1 MYMMVSLEL
10 DDEDQF
16 DACIAP
22 GCERPKYPYGLRIS
36 LTEREMEK
44 LRIDPSCAFV
54 GGMCH
59 LHAMARVTAVSQN
72 QSEDMDGDAQENWRL
87 ELQIEDMCIE
97 SEDEEN
103 EEVDRTNGASMG
115 AAALY
120 DHK

>member
-1 MYMMVSLEL
+1 
-10 DDEDQF
+10 
-16 DACIAP
+16 
-22 GCERPKYPYGLRIS
+22 
-36 LTEREMEK
+36 MEK

-59 LHAMARVTAVSQN
+59 LHAMARVTAVSQH
-72 QSEDMDGDAQENWRL
+72 QSEDMSGDANEHWRL

-103 EEVDRTNGASMG
+103 EEVERTSGGDGSRMG

-120 DHK
+120 DRK

>member
-1 MYMMVSLEL
+1 MYMMVSMEND
-10 DDEDQF
+10 DDEILD
-16 DACIAP
+16 CP
-22 GCERPKYPYGLRIS
+22 VPVGCERPKYPYGLRIS
-36 LTEREMEK
+36 LTEKELEK

-72 QSEDMDGDAQENWRL
+72 QTEDMDGDARECWRL

-103 EEVDRTNGASMG
+103 EEVDRANGPRMGAS
-115 AAALY
+115 ALY
-120 DHK
+120 DRE